1 MGGQAK
7 KEGWGWHFGA
17 HVPILP
23 LMSPEPD
30 EDQQSKPT
38 PFGRS
43 VGRMFAVLLRPE
55 LKKWRFRIGLA
66 FALTVVAKGLS
77 VIAPVFMGEGVNE
90 LVSKD
95 GADLAAAGGAF
106 VLFFVLFASARFA
119 ASALPAIR
127 DGFFSAVT
135 QDAQRVVA
143 VDAFRHAQNLDLQFH
158 LTRRSGA
165 LNRVIERGSGAMEYL
180 FRFLAFNIG
189 PTLIELAFAA
199 VVLAVMYGVQF
210 SLAAIVTVA
219 VYTAFTIVVTEW
231 RNKQRREFNKVDTQL
246 RGIALDTLANFE
258 TVKSFAAENRE
269 ADRYDSVMQDYN
281 HHYIKIMQSLA
292 ALNAGQE
299 LIMTGGLLA
308 VAIMAGYGAV
318 NGSMQAGDVTAI
330 ILMLINIYRPL
341 NILGWAWREIKQ
353 GTVDVEK
360 LYDLLDRHA
369 AVDDAPDA
377 APFRAGAGEIRF
389 ENVSFAHEGRAS
401 GLKDVTFEAKGG
413 AFIGIVGP
421 SGAGKSTILKL
432 LFRFYDPAGGRV
444 LVDGQDVRNVTQKSL
459 RAALGLVPQEVV
471 LFNDTLR
478 FNLSYARPDAS
489 DEDIMQAVERAQL
502 GDFIRSLP
510 AGLDTRVGERGLKLS
525 GGEKQRV
532 GVARAILLN
541 PLILILDEATSSLDS
556 TTEREVQTALKEAA
570 RGRTTIAVAHRLSTI
585 SSADTILVFGEG
597 RITERGTHEEL
608 IAANG
613 VYASLWRRQ
622 IGESEDVSAVLETV

>member
-1 MGGQAK
+1 
-7 KEGWGWHFGA
+7 
-17 HVPILP
+17 
-23 LMSPEPD
+23 MSPDTE
-30 EDQQSKPT
+30 EDLKSTPA

-43 VGRMFAVLLRPE
+43 IGRMFAVLFRPE

-66 FALTVVAKGLS
+66 FALTVAAKGLS

-90 LVSKD
+90 LVSD
-95 GADLAAAGGAF
+95 GGADLAAAGGAF
-106 VLFFVLFASARFA
+106 VVFFALFAAARFA
-119 ASALPAIR
+119 SSALPAVR

-165 LNRVIERGSGAMEYL
+165 LNRIIERGSGAMEYL

-189 PTLIELAFAA
+189 PTLVELGFAA
-199 VVLAVMYGVQF
+199 VVLAIMYGVQF
-210 SLAAIVTVA
+210 SLAAIVTVVVYA
-219 VYTAFTIVVTEW
+219 VFTIVVTEW
-231 RNKQRREFNKVDTQL
+231 RNKQRREFNKADTRL

-269 ADRYDSVMQDYN
+269 ADRYDSAMQEYN
-281 HHYIKIMQSLA
+281 NHYVKIMQSLSV
-292 ALNAGQE
+292 LNAGQE

-360 LYDLLDRHA
+360 LYDLMDRRA
-369 AVDDAPDA
+369 SVEDAPDA
-377 APFRAGAGEIRF
+377 KPFRAGAGEIRF
-389 ENVSFAHEGRAS
+389 EDVTFAHEGRAS
-401 GLKDVTFEAKGG
+401 GLKDVSFTAPGG

-432 LFRFYDPAGGRV
+432 LFRFYDPARGRV
-444 LVDGQDVRNVTQKSL
+444 LVDGQDVREVTQNSL

-489 DEDIMQAVERAQL
+489 DEDIMQAAERAQL
-502 GDFIRSLP
+502 GEFIRSLP

-541 PLILILDEATSSLDS
+541 PLVLILDEATSSLDS
-556 TTEREVQTALKEAA
+556 TTEREVQSALKEAA

-585 SSADTILVFGEG
+585 SSADLILVFNEGE
-597 RITERGTHEEL
+597 IAEQGTHDQL
-608 IAANG
+608 IVANG
-613 VYASLWRRQ
+613 IYASLWRRQ
-622 IGESEDVSAVLETV
+622 IGEGEELGAILETV